1 MLHVL
6 KKKVITKAVV
16 FFWSCERKFRLVLET
31 ERKDLRK
38 SKSAI
43 DQLTKPV
50 NGVSSQ
56 KNGAQFLS
64 RPLAYNSLS
73 GATKIQFKK
82 IFNIDFIN
90 EIL

>member
-1 MLHVL
+1 M
-6 KKKVITKAVV
+6 
-16 FFWSCERKFRLVLET
+16 VLET

-64 RPLAYNSLS
+64 RPLAHNSLS
-73 GATKIQFKK
+73 GGTKIQFKTNSK
-82 IFNIDFIN
+82 AIVYVRDAQDPFDNYPTV
-90 EIL
+90 